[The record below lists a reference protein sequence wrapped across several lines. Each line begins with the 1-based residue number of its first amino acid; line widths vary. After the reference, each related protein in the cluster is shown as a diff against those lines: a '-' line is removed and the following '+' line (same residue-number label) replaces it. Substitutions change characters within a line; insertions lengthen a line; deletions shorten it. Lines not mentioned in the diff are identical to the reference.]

1 MPDHS
6 KLISNLDPERLLQ
19 AQERILGLMARV
31 APLSESLNA
40 ICQFSE
46 ESIPSMMA
54 SVLVFEDSSQS
65 LCKGGYGRLPS
76 SFQDA
81 VDGMTPG
88 PVAGSCGTAAY
99 RKSRVI
105 CQDVRID
112 PLWIQFREFA
122 VAYGIQSAWSTPI
135 LDLEGNLTGVFGMY
149 YGDCRVPSIEDLK
162 LVDHF
167 VNLASIA
174 IERHRL
180 EMRDQL
186 TGLGSRKLLEKLV
199 ASLRINPSAKQHS
212 IALLDLDDFK
222 VHNAHL
228 GRQTADSLLKQA
240 AERIF
245 KYATKTDF
253 AIRFDGNQFILITP
267 ADGDSMRER
276 FKEVIIAFKKP
287 FHANK
292 TDVRLTVS
300 AGIVDWDPRTTDFD
314 NAFHQVEKACV
325 EAKKLGGDRWVE
337 YNEIQ
342 RKSADER
349 LRIALIV
356 KHCIAD
362 QRLVPYLQPIIHI
375 ATGLQVGFEALA
387 RLTGL
392 EETIHPSTFI
402 PISEENSLIQELGI
416 SIYRSTCE
424 FLSSMKLNEK
434 KLTANIN
441 ISILQLMREGF
452 PFQVA
457 EIAEEFGL
465 PHDQICFEATETQW
479 LDLEGPA
486 QAALLQLKSQGF
498 KLALDDFGTGHSS
511 FNLLQQVPFDYV
523 KIDRSFTS
531 RLEDR
536 ERGADR
542 CKAALEMATACG
554 MCVIAEGVETQ
565 KQSDILQGMGCE
577 FGQGYL
583 WGPPIPCPEALK
595 WFESR
600 NLV

>member
-6 KLISNLDPERLLQ
+6 KLISNLDPEKLLQ
-19 AQERILGLMARV
+19 AQERILGLMARG

-54 SVLVFEDSSQS
+54 SVLVFEESSQS

-76 SFQDA
+76 TFQDA

-135 LDLEGNLTGVFGMY
+135 LDVEGNLTGVFGMY

-199 ASLRINPSAKQHS
+199 ASWRTNPNAKQHS
-212 IALLDLDDFK
+212 VALLDLDNFK

-228 GRQTADSLLKQA
+228 GRHNADNLLKQA

-253 AIRFDGNQFILITP
+253 AIRFDGDQFILITP
-267 ADGDSMRER
+267 AEGNSMRER
-276 FKEVIIAFKKP
+276 FREVIIAFRKP
-287 FHANK
+287 FHANN

-300 AGIVDWDPRTTDFD
+300 AGIVDWDPRTTDFYS
-314 NAFHQVEKACV
+314 AFHQVEQACV

-337 YNEIQ
+337 YNEIK

-349 LRIALIV
+349 LRIARIV
-356 KHCIAD
+356 NQCIAD

-375 ATGLQVGFEALA
+375 ATGRPIAFEALA
-387 RLTGL
+387 RLSGL

-402 PISEENSLIQELGI
+402 PIAEENSLIEELGI
-416 SIYRSTCE
+416 SIYRSTCK
-424 FLSSMKLNEK
+424 FLSCVKLNGTK
-434 KLTANIN
+434 MTVNIN
-441 ISILQLMREGF
+441 VSILQLMREGF

-457 EIAEEFGL
+457 EIAGEFGL
-465 PHDQICFEATETQW
+465 PHDQICFEVSETQC

-486 QAALLQLKSQGF
+486 QAALLQLKSLGF
-498 KLALDDFGTGHSS
+498 KLALDDFGTGYSS
-511 FNLLQQVPFDYV
+511 INLLQQVPFDHV

-531 RLEDR
+531 RLEDG
-536 ERGADR
+536 ERGADL
-542 CKAALEMATACG
+542 CKATLRMAAACG
-554 MCVIAEGVETQ
+554 MRVIAEGVETQ
-565 KQSDILQGMGCE
+565 KQSDILHGMGCE

-583 WGPPIPCPEALK
+583 WGHPIPGPEALK

-600 NLV
+600 NLD